1 VQTGQYIRTRTFP
14 SVRHLDSEETHT
26 LQLTVH
32 QLAKAY
38 GLLWALKDFSFD
50 LLPGEVVA
58 LLGPNGAGKTTLL
71 KLLAGLIPPT
81 KGEILLNG
89 FQFERST
96 PIQRAAIGFLAP
108 GEHLYESLTV
118 RENLHFFTSLYK
130 KRKAISRIDAVLGEV
145 GLKHRSGEYVT
156 ALSSGMKCRL
166 SIAKWKLL
174 EPQLLLVDEPYGV
187 LDGSGIDLLESFLR
201 AESQRGSVVIMAS
214 HHVTRLLNLCT
225 RAVILD
231 QGRLIFDEP
240 RQQPW
245 DSFARA
251 FGEFLPHETSW
262 SS

>member
-1 VQTGQYIRTRTFP
+1 M
-14 SVRHLDSEETHT
+14 H
-26 LQLTVH
+26 LTVH

-38 GLLWALKDFSFD
+38 GLLWALKDVGFD
-50 LLPGEVVA
+50 LPPGEVVA

-71 KLLAGLIPPT
+71 KLLAGLITPT
-81 KGEILLNG
+81 TGKIVLDGL
-89 FQFERST
+89 QFANT

-108 GEHLYESLTV
+108 GEHLYENLTV
-118 RENLHFFTSLYK
+118 GENLHFFTSLYK
-130 KRKAISRIDAVLGEV
+130 KRQASSRIDAALGEV
-145 GLKHRSGEYVT
+145 GLKHRSGEYVA

-174 EPQLLLVDEPYGV
+174 EPKLLLIDEPYGV

-201 AESQRGSVVIMAS
+201 AESQKGSVIIMAS
-214 HHVTRLLNLCT
+214 HHVARLLNLCT
-225 RAVILD
+225 RAVILH

-245 DSFARA
+245 DSFTRA
-251 FGEFLPHETSW
+251 FGEFLPHENSW

>member
-1 VQTGQYIRTRTFP
+1 VQTGHYIRTTTVHQVDICR
-14 SVRHLDSEETHT
+14 LWEAHT
-26 LQLTVH
+26 LHLTVH

-38 GLLWALKDFSFD
+38 GLLWALRDFSVD
-50 LLPGEVVA
+50 LQPGEVVA

-71 KLLAGLIPPT
+71 KLLAGLISPSM
-81 KGEILLNG
+81 GEIVLNG
-89 FQFERST
+89 LRFERSAA
-96 PIQRAAIGFLAP
+96 IQRAAIGFLAP
-108 GEHLYESLTV
+108 GEHLYENLTV
-118 RENLHFFTSLYK
+118 CENLHFFTSLYK
-130 KRKAISRIDAVLGEV
+130 KREATSQIDVALGEV
-145 GLKHRSGEYVT
+145 GLKHRSGEYVA

-174 EPQLLLVDEPYGV
+174 EPQLLLIDEPYGV

-214 HHVTRLLNLCT
+214 HHVARLLNLCT
-225 RAVILD
+225 RALILD

-251 FGEFLPHETSW
+251 FGEFLPHET
-262 SS
+262 

>member
-1 VQTGQYIRTRTFP
+1 VQTGHYIRTTTVHQFDIFR
-14 SVRHLDSEETHT
+14 LWEAHT
-26 LQLTVH
+26 LHLTVH

-38 GLLWALKDFSFD
+38 GLLWALKDFSVD
-50 LLPGEVVA
+50 LQPGEVVA

-71 KLLAGLIPPT
+71 KLLAGLIPPSM
-81 KGEILLNG
+81 GEIVLNG
-89 FQFERST
+89 LRFERSAA
-96 PIQRAAIGFLAP
+96 IQRAAIGFLAP
-108 GEHLYESLTV
+108 GEHLYENLTV
-118 RENLHFFTSLYK
+118 CENLHFFTSLYK
-130 KRKAISRIDAVLGEV
+130 KREATSQIDVALGEV
-145 GLKHRSGEYVT
+145 GLKHRSGEYVA

-174 EPQLLLVDEPYGV
+174 EPQLLLIDEPYGV

-214 HHVTRLLNLCT
+214 HHVARLLNLCT
-225 RAVILD
+225 RALILD

-251 FGEFLPHETSW
+251 FSEFLPHET
-262 SS
+262 

>member
-1 VQTGQYIRTRTFP
+1 L
-14 SVRHLDSEETHT
+14 H
-26 LQLTVH
+26 LTVH

-38 GLLWALKDFSFD
+38 GWLWALQDVSLD
-50 LLPGEVVA
+50 LPPGEVVA

-81 KGEILLNG
+81 TGKIVLDGL
-89 FQFERST
+89 QFERST
-96 PIQRAAIGFLAP
+96 PAQRAAIGFLAP
-108 GEHLYESLTV
+108 GEHLYENLTV

-130 KRKAISRIDAVLGEV
+130 KRQAISQIDAALREV
-145 GLKHRSGEYVT
+145 GLEHRSGEYVA
-156 ALSSGMKCRL
+156 ALSSGMQCRL

-174 EPQLLLVDEPYGV
+174 EPSLLLIDEPYGV

-201 AESQRGSVVIMAS
+201 AESQRGSVVVMAS
-214 HHVTRLLNLCT
+214 HHVARLLNLCT
-225 RAVILD
+225 RAVILH
-231 QGRLIFDEP
+231 QGRLIFNEP

-245 DSFARA
+245 DSFTRA